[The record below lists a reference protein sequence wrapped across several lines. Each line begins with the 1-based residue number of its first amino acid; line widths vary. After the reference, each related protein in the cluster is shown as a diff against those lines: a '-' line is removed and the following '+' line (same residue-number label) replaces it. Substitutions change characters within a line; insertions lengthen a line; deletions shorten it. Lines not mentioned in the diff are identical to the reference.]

1 MVKLLF
7 VGCLLSMDGHS
18 LLLPVW
24 RSVGDGFTDK
34 GELDVWV
41 VRRGTSWKGNLHGTR
56 MTCLI

>member
-41 VRRGTSWKGNLHGTR
+41 VRRGVPHGKGTS
-56 MTCLI
+56 MVPE